1 MLYTYGGNPSA
12 VLATKTGDT
21 VPDYPLIVRAAGTGA
36 IITALFEEDG
46 TTAIAQ
52 LRTNAANTDTPGAIR
67 PFKVDGFGAI
77 QYEYNGPSGQPVR
90 WYEVGREVAT
100 SALEGLNSKLDTT
113 GGTVTGDLNVTGT
126 LDVTELL
133 VGGEPLDTGA
143 DFSAAGMLMP
153 TTQTG
158 AAVQAALNA
167 AQAAGGGWVVV
178 RPGVYLITST
188 LRIYANT
195 RLTLLPGAEFR
206 RNVAATMLLN
216 GDALQ
221 NLSGYTGNGN
231 ILVEG
236 GLWNMRGTTS
246 GLTASAMCISI
257 GHASNVT
264 IRGLEIRDLPGYH
277 GIELNSTKNG
287 LVENC
292 RFRGYVDPG
301 SRDFSEAVQIDLAK
315 GSAEFGGFGPY
326 DNTPCQDIEV
336 RGCYFGASGTA
347 GTTAWPRGVGS
358 HSATVGTRHKRIRIV
373 DNSFEG
379 LLQYAVVDYAYDDT
393 VIADNTI
400 SGCGAGIRIRSIISA
415 DAADST
421 NLAGV
426 VTNASQ
432 TMSNV
437 AITGNLITGGGSYD
451 DAILLYGEAT
461 GRIVGAEIT
470 GNIIDTVG
478 ASENGIRVQY
488 ADQYTVAANTIRGI
502 GGTGISQEQVT
513 GGVVGPNRIYSVGA
527 SGISCDTGTGIQ
539 IAGNTVR
546 EAGVNGIHVL
556 SGSDIQVQNNF
567 VKGASRNASGSWG
580 IRCSTAVDA
589 LLITGN
595 KIRKFGSGNEVA
607 AGIGIT
613 NTCTNVKRYGNDL
626 ADTGL
631 DDASSGA
638 DTSPF
643 DSAGVMDLLI
653 RPSGRYETTSRLRVG
668 TSNTPTSGTL
678 YLVPIWLPKGTVVSN
693 ITFASAA
700 TAAVTPTN
708 WWFSLHD
715 STKKALARTADQT
728 TAAWAAN
735 AKKTLAIAQTT
746 AGAGS
751 SYTTTYTGLHY
762 LGVMIKATT
771 VPSLVSEGSIADFLA
786 SDSPGFGG
794 TDAGL
799 STPPTVS
806 GAGFT
811 AGAFGTGSG
820 ILLYGYTT

>member
-12 VLATKTGDT
+12 VLQTRTGDI

-100 SALEGLNSKLDTT
+100 TALEGLNSKLDTT
-113 GGTVTGDLNVTGT
+113 GGTVTGDLNIAGT

-133 VGGEPLDTGA
+133 VNGEPLNTGA

-153 TTQTG
+153 TAQTG

-206 RNVAATMLLN
+206 RNVSATMLLN

-231 ILVEG
+231 LIIEG
-236 GLWNMRGTTS
+236 GLWNMRGTTG

-257 GHASNVT
+257 GHARNVT

-326 DNTPCQDIEV
+326 DNTVCQDIEV

-358 HSATVGTRHKRIRIV
+358 HSATVGTRHKRIRII

-379 LLQYAVVDYAYDDT
+379 LLQYAVVNYAYDDT
-393 VIADNTI
+393 IIADNTI
-400 SGCGAGIRIRSIISA
+400 SGCGSGIRIRSIISA

-437 AITGNLITGGGSYD
+437 AITGNTITGGGSYD
-451 DAILLYGEAT
+451 DAILLFGEST

-488 ADQYTVAANTIRGI
+488 ADQYTVATNTIRSV

-556 SGSDIQVQNNF
+556 SGSDIQVQNNY
-567 VKGASRNASGSWG
+567 VKGASRTASGSWG
-580 IRCSTAVDA
+580 IRCSTSVDA

-613 NTCTNVKRYGNDL
+613 STCTNVKRYGNDL

-631 DDASSGA
+631 DDASSGT

-643 DSAGVMDLLI
+643 DAAGAMDLLI
-653 RPSGRYETTSRLRVG
+653 RPSGRFETTSRLRVG

-678 YLVPIWLPKGTVVSN
+678 YLVPIWLPKGTVVAN

-700 TAAVTPTN
+700 TAAGTPTN
-708 WWFSLHD
+708 WWFSLHN
-715 STKKALARTADQT
+715 SAKVALARTADQT